1 MGGFLSC
8 GRWVGPRGIS
18 GGISGSI
25 SGSISGAAPAGE
37 GIKAAYQRVAALLVA
52 FLFWSCAAVA
62 QQPGQAITIIVP
74 YTPGTGPDT
83 LARLLGEEIQA
94 RWHQTVVVEN
104 KPGAS
109 GNIGTQVAARAP
121 ADGSTLLLAA
131 SPFTQNVSLF
141 KSVPYDPVAD
151 FAPIVHLTD
160 AFMALA
166 VHPSLPVTSAQGF
179 VAHLKAHPGQVDY
192 ASPGRGTVHHLAMEL
207 FKLATGTNVKHV
219 AYRGSAPAVQDLVGG
234 HIGCMFLPV
243 HVGLPLA
250 KDNQIRLLA
259 VANNE
264 RVSVAPDVPT
274 LTEQGIQGVDIDFWL
289 GMLAPAATP
298 APTVERYNSVLN
310 DILRTPRIGDKLK
323 AQGFVAVGGTARD
336 FGWLIAKD
344 LAKWRKVVRDAGISP
359 E

>member
-1 MGGFLSC
+1 M
-8 GRWVGPRGIS
+8 RWR
-18 GGISGSI
+18 
-25 SGSISGAAPAGE
+25 
-37 GIKAAYQRVAALLVA
+37 
-52 FLFWSCAAVA
+52 
-62 QQPGQAITIIVP
+62 QP
-74 YTPGTGPDT
+74 
-83 LARLLGEEIQA
+83 
-94 RWHQTVVVEN
+94 VVVEN
-104 KPGAS
+104 KSGAS

-121 ADGSTLLLAA
+121 ADGSTLLLTT

-141 KSVPYDPVAD
+141 KSVPYDPVTD

-192 ASPGRGTVHHLAMEL
+192 ASPGRGTLHHLAMEL
-207 FKLATGTNVKHV
+207 FKLATGTDVKHV
-219 AYRGSAPAVQDLVGG
+219 PYRGSAPAVQDLIGG
-234 HIGCMFLPV
+234 HIGSMFLPV

-298 APTVERYNSVLN
+298 VANVERYNGVLN
-310 DILRTPRIGDKLK
+310 DILRTPRIANTLK
-323 AQGFVAVGGTARD
+323 AQGFVAVGGSARD
-336 FGWLIAKD
+336 FGVLIAKD
-344 LAKWRKVVRDAGISP
+344 LAKWRKVVRGAAISP

>member
-1 MGGFLSC
+1 MGGSLSC
-8 GRWVGPRGIS
+8 GRWVPPCAIS
-18 GGISGSI
+18 R
-25 SGSISGAAPAGE
+25 AAPAPASVR
-37 GIKAAYQRVAALLVA
+37 AARTGHAPYWQLAATLAALLI
-52 FLFWSCAAVA
+52 WSCAALA

-74 YTPGTGPDT
+74 YTPGTGPDI
-83 LARLLGEEIQA
+83 LARLLGEEIGV
-94 RWHQTVVVEN
+94 RWRRPVVVEN

-121 ADGSTLLLAA
+121 ADGSTLLLTA

-141 KSVPYDPVAD
+141 KSVPYDPVTD

-166 VHPSLPVTSAQGF
+166 VPPALPVTSAQGF
-179 VAHLKAHPGQVDY
+179 LAHLKAHPGQLAY

-207 FKLATGTNVKHV
+207 FKLATGTDVKNVP
-219 AYRGSAPAVQDLVGG
+219 YRGSAPAVQDPIGG
-234 HIGCMFLPV
+234 HIGSMFLPV

-298 APTVERYNSVLN
+298 APRVESYNSVLN
-310 DILRTPRIGDKLK
+310 DILRAPRIADSLK
-323 AQGFVAVGGTARD
+323 AQGFVAVGGSARD
-336 FGWLIAKD
+336 FGELIAKD